1 MGDDALTGTDAARL
15 TMAVHDRYVEVNGD
29 HPMTADDDAYVRAHF
44 VAATPEAMR
53 LMLDG
58 LLPLPSYVLGDG
70 TPMVP
75 ADHGT
80 AAEVAGGVERLHDW
94 FVAFWEDDLAV
105 GEQEWVRYLAG
116 QHVFLREV
124 LPPRIKQVTERVAE
138 AAAAVDLLRHDP
150 HDPLARGMLGEA
162 VDGVL
167 GVSGLDS
174 LLRPMTAYDRLRLG
188 GPTLREQWVDGPR
201 AEFLTPAPPVWPL
214 RTERLVL
221 RPYAPGDAEAFV
233 AAWASEEW
241 TSMLLTRPMNRAEV
255 TEMVRRRTTSE
266 DTTFVSLVLETHDGD
281 GAGEVVGDVLLH
293 LQGTGLSEGEIGWTI
308 LPQHGGRGY
317 ATEAARAVL
326 RLGFEHYGLRRI
338 VANLDAR
345 NDRSAALCERLGM
358 RREVARTADFW
369 SKGTWT
375 SSYEYALLRD
385 EWSTAQA

>member
-1 MGDDALTGTDAARL
+1 MGDDALTGSDLARL

-29 HPMTADDDAYVRAHF
+29 HPMTAEDDAYVREHF

-53 LMLDG
+53 LVLDG

-94 FVAFWEDDLAV
+94 FVGFWEGDAEV
-105 GEQEWVRYLAG
+105 GERKWLHYLSG
-116 QHVFLREV
+116 QYVCLHEV
-124 LPPRIKQVTERVAE
+124 MPPRIKQMGERVAE
-138 AAAAVDLLRHDP
+138 AAAAVDLLRRDP
-150 HDPLARGMLGEA
+150 HDPVARGMLGEA
-162 VDGVL
+162 VDGVI

-174 LLRPMTAYDRLRLG
+174 LLRPMTAYDRLRFG
-188 GPTLREQWVDGPR
+188 GPTVREQWVDGPR
-201 AEFLTPAPPVWPL
+201 AEFLTPVPPVWPL

-221 RPYAPGDAEAFV
+221 RPYEPGDAEAF
-233 AAWASEEW
+233 ADAWATEEW

-255 TEMVRRRTTSE
+255 TEMVRRRTTSD
-266 DTTFVSLVLETHDGD
+266 DTAFVSLVLETHDGT
-281 GAGEVVGDVLLH
+281 VVGDSLLH

-338 VANLDAR
+338 VAALDAR

-358 RREVARTADFW
+358 RREALKTADFW

-375 SSYEYALLRD
+375 SSCEYGLLRD
-385 EWSTAQA
+385 EWRSAQA